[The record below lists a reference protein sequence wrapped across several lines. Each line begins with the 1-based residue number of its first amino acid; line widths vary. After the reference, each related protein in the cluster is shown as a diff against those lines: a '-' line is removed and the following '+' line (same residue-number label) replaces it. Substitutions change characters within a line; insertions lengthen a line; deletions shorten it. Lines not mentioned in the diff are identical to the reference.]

1 MILPHGTCQRMQI
14 AATFR
19 SGTSRGFTLI
29 EMLVAVLIFA
39 LISVG
44 AYSTLDAAQ
53 DAQETMR
60 VRGERFIQLQ
70 KAITMLSRDYRQLSF
85 RRARDQ
91 YGERTP
97 IVRGAGD
104 SEKDEIFI
112 EFTRSGWRNPAQ
124 LPRSTLEHVI
134 YRFEDGQL
142 IRYSFLLLDQAQTST
157 PVRRV
162 LIDGVLSMKIEF
174 LKSAGQ
180 GLPDQWAK
188 EWPIGGSVNVEDS
201 NKTPRGI
208 KITLDVE
215 GIGEVHRVLP

>member
-1 MILPHGTCQRMQI
+1 M
-14 AATFR
+14 
-19 SGTSRGFTLI
+19 SRGSGKLKAFTLI

-53 DAQETMR
+53 DAQQTLRE
-60 VRGERFIQLQ
+60 RGERFIQLQ
-70 KAITMLSRDYRQLSF
+70 KAITLISRDYRQLSF

-91 YGERTP
+91 YGDRTP

-104 SEKDEIFI
+104 SEKDEIFL

-134 YRFEDGQL
+134 YRFEEGQL
-142 IRYSFLLLDQAQTST
+142 VRYSFLLLDQAQQS
-157 PVRRV
+157 PMQKRV
-162 LIDGVLSMKIEF
+162 LLDGVVAMKVEF
-174 LKSAGQ
+174 LKGTLQ

-188 EWPIGGSVNVEDS
+188 EWPIGGTLNTEDS
-201 NKTPRGI
+201 NRSPRGI
-208 KITLDVE
+208 KITFDIE
-215 GIGEVHRVLP
+215 GIGEVYRVLP